1 MKVFCLKNIYSGEG
15 SAKEWYVVTTY
26 ATSPRIS
33 WKVIQIC
40 SKSFK
45 TTAQISRCEE
55 RVITFLQAD
64 EQAVHHEGQ
73 LVEGDV
79 EAHACLALPHA
90 C

>member
-1 MKVFCLKNIYSGEG
+1 MVCGHHLRNLPQDILEGDSNLLQVLTRQLKFPDV
-15 SAKEWYVVTTY
+15 K
-26 ATSPRIS
+26 
-33 WKVIQIC
+33 K
-40 SKSFK
+40 
-45 TTAQISRCEE
+45 

-73 LVEGDV
+73 PVEGDV

>member
-1 MKVFCLKNIYSGEG
+1 MVCGHHLRNLPQDILEGKSNLLRVLTRQLKFP
-15 SAKEWYVVTTY
+15 YV
-26 ATSPRIS
+26 
-33 WKVIQIC
+33 K
-40 SKSFK
+40 K
-45 TTAQISRCEE
+45 